1 MKKSGVVSRKL
12 LLLRAG
18 VLGFVLSIVVP
29 LVSFAQCAM
38 CRTQLENNVSNGSP
52 GIAAGINTGILYLL
66 IMPYLMILTL
76 GYFWY
81 KSSRRNANAE
91 LPGSITSR

>member
-1 MKKSGVVSRKL
+1 MKKAILLVLTLCFLASGSVV
-12 LLLRAG
+12 
-18 VLGFVLSIVVP
+18 
-29 LVSFAQCAM
+29 AQCAM

-66 IMPYLMILTL
+66 VMPYLAIMVL

-81 KSSRRNANAE
+81 KSSRKNGGEFNKGVAAR
-91 LPGSITSR
+91 